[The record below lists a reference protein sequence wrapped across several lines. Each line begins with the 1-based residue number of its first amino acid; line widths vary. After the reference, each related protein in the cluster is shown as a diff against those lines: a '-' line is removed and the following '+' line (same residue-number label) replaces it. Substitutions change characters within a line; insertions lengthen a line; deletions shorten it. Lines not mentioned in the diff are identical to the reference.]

1 MKKRM
6 MLIINPMAGRSGYK
20 TGFGEVMNI
29 LDSGGYLTTVYFTQ
43 GRGDATVFAAQHAAE
58 YDTVACIGGD
68 GTLSEVVSGLMQVP
82 NPPPLGYIPMGTTN
96 DVASTLGL
104 PKNAT
109 DAALRIVTGTPT
121 AFDVGSFGEQSF
133 FTYVAAFGAF
143 TAVSYETPQNEK
155 QALGHLAYVLEAMG
169 RLNAIDHYCAH
180 VEYDGGTVDGDFI
193 FGGVSNSTSV
203 AGMVRLR
210 KDLVSL
216 GDGLFET
223 LLIRRPKQFGDLSRI
238 ITGVLNQGLSIMG
251 VDAAWVKTIKGLVVI
266 AAVVMVALIV
276 RLFVIGHRDQHAA
289 EERLLAQDPSQE
301 DNIRLNHLQTRV
313 LYGFLVFMLVLYLA
327 VAAYGAL
334 AG

>member
-1 MKKRM
+1 MTRL
-6 MLIINPMAGRSGYK
+6 MLIINPAAGRG
-20 TGFGEVMNI
+20 GFRNGLGDALNL
-29 LDSGGYLTTVYFTQ
+29 LDKGGCRTTLFFTS
-43 GRGDATVFAAQHAAE
+43 GRGDATEIAAKYGA
-58 YDTVACIGGD
+58 DFDIVGCVGGD
-68 GTLSEVVSGLMQVP
+68 GTLSEVLAGLMRLE
-82 NPPPLGYIPMGTTN
+82 NPPKVGYIPMGTTN

-210 KDLVSL
+210 NDLVSL

-238 ITGVLNQGLSIMG
+238 ITGVLNQYYDNENVILVQSKNLRFTFEEPVAWTRDGEAGG
-251 VDAAWVKTIKGLVVI
+251 VTTDVTL
-266 AAVVMVALIV
+266 
-276 RLFVIGHRDQHAA
+276 RNNHAA
-289 EERLLAQDPSQE
+289 LHIIA
-301 DNIRLNHLQTRV
+301 
-313 LYGFLVFMLVLYLA
+313 
-327 VAAYGAL
+327 
-334 AG
+334 

>member
-20 TGFGEVMNI
+20 NGFGEVMNI

-43 GRGDATVFAAQHAAE
+43 GRGDATLFAAQHAAE

-121 AFDVGSFGEQSF
+121 AFDVGSFGDRSF

-155 QALGHLAYVLEAMG
+155 QALGHLAYVLEAMS
-169 RLNAIDHYCAH
+169 RLNSIDHYCAH
-180 VEYDGGTVDGDFI
+180 VTAARSTGTLSSAACRTRPPWPAWCVCAR
-193 FGGVSNSTSV
+193 TS
-203 AGMVRLR
+203 
-210 KDLVSL
+210 
-216 GDGLFET
+216 
-223 LLIRRPKQFGDLSRI
+223 
-238 ITGVLNQGLSIMG
+238 
-251 VDAAWVKTIKGLVVI
+251 
-266 AAVVMVALIV
+266 
-276 RLFVIGHRDQHAA
+276 
-289 EERLLAQDPSQE
+289 
-301 DNIRLNHLQTRV
+301 
-313 LYGFLVFMLVLYLA
+313 
-327 VAAYGAL
+327 
-334 AG
+334 

>member
-20 TGFGEVMNI
+20 NGFGEVMNI

-43 GRGDATVFAAQHAAE
+43 GRGDATLMAAQHAAE
-58 YDTVACIGGD
+58 YD
-68 GTLSEVVSGLMQVP
+68 
-82 NPPPLGYIPMGTTN
+82 TN

-121 AFDVGSFGEQSF
+121 AFDVGSFGDKSF

-155 QALGHLAYVLEAMG
+155 QALGHLAYVLEAMS
-169 RLNAIDHYCAH
+169 RLNSIDHYCAH

-238 ITGVLNQGLSIMG
+238 ITGVLNQYYDNENVILVQSKNLRFTFEEPVAWTRDGEAGG
-251 VDAAWVKTIKGLVVI
+251 VTTD
-266 AAVVMVALIV
+266 V
-276 RLFVIGHRDQHAA
+276 RLSNNHAA
-289 EERLLAQDPSQE
+289 IHIIA
-301 DNIRLNHLQTRV
+301 
-313 LYGFLVFMLVLYLA
+313 
-327 VAAYGAL
+327 
-334 AG
+334 

>member
-1 MKKRM
+1 M
-6 MLIINPMAGRSGYK
+6 
-20 TGFGEVMNI
+20 
-29 LDSGGYLTTVYFTQ
+29 
-43 GRGDATVFAAQHAAE
+43 FAAQHAAE

-169 RLNAIDHYCAH
+169 RAQQPSTTTAR
-180 VEYDGGTVDGDFI
+180 TWSTTAARSTGDFI

-238 ITGVLNQGLSIMG
+238 ITGVLNQYYDNENVILVQSKNLRFTFEEPVAWTRDGEAGGVTTDVTAAATTTRRSTSSHNSKSLS
-251 VDAAWVKTIKGLVVI
+251 KTGGKSAGFVF
-266 AAVVMVALIV
+266 V
-276 RLFVIGHRDQHAA
+276 RARSG
-289 EERLLAQDPSQE
+289 
-301 DNIRLNHLQTRV
+301 
-313 LYGFLVFMLVLYLA
+313 
-327 VAAYGAL
+327 
-334 AG
+334 

>member
-20 TGFGEVMNI
+20 NGFGEVMNI

-43 GRGDATVFAAQHAAE
+43 GRGDATLMAAQHAAE

-96 DVASTLGL
+96 DVALTLGL

-121 AFDVGSFGEQSF
+121 AFDVGSFGDKSF

-155 QALGHLAYVLEAMG
+155 QALGHLAYVLEAMS
-169 RLNAIDHYCAH
+169 RLNSIDHYCAH

-238 ITGVLNQGLSIMG
+238 ITGVLNQYYDNENVILVQSKNLRFTFQEPVAWTRDGEAGG
-251 VDAAWVKTIKGLVVI
+251 VTTD
-266 AAVVMVALIV
+266 V
-276 RLFVIGHRDQHAA
+276 RLSNNHAA
-289 EERLLAQDPSQE
+289 IHIIA
-301 DNIRLNHLQTRV
+301 
-313 LYGFLVFMLVLYLA
+313 
-327 VAAYGAL
+327 
-334 AG
+334 

>member
-1 MKKRM
+1 MNPCSGTKRA
-6 MLIINPMAGRSGYK
+6 NK
-20 TGFGEVMNI
+20 
-29 LDSGGYLTTVYFTQ
+29 YLTDIVETFTVNDYVCTVLTTTK
-43 GRGDATVFAAQHAAE
+43 RGDGTLYAQTYAPQV
-58 YDTVACIGGD
+58 DLITCIGGD

-121 AFDVGSFGEQSF
+121 AFDVGSFGDQSF

-155 QALGHLAYVLEAMG
+155 QALGHLAYVLEAIG
-169 RLNAIDHYCAH
+169 RLNSIDHYCAH

-223 LLIRRPKQFGDLSRI
+223 LLIRRPQQFGDLSRI
-238 ITGVLNQGLSIMG
+238 ISGVLNQNYDNENVILVQSKNLRFTFEEPVAWTRDGEAGG
-251 VDAAWVKTIKGLVVI
+251 VTTDVTL
-266 AAVVMVALIV
+266 
-276 RLFVIGHRDQHAA
+276 RNNHAA
-289 EERLLAQDPSQE
+289 IHIIA
-301 DNIRLNHLQTRV
+301 
-313 LYGFLVFMLVLYLA
+313 
-327 VAAYGAL
+327 
-334 AG
+334 

>member
-43 GRGDATVFAAQHAAE
+43 GRGDATVFAAQHAVE

-169 RLNAIDHYCAH
+169 RLNTIDHYCAH

-238 ITGVLNQGLSIMG
+238 ISGVLNQ
-251 VDAAWVKTIKGLVVI
+251 
-266 AAVVMVALIV
+266 
-276 RLFVIGHRDQHAA
+276 
-289 EERLLAQDPSQE
+289 
-301 DNIRLNHLQTRV
+301 
-313 LYGFLVFMLVLYLA
+313 Y
-327 VAAYGAL
+327 
-334 AG
+334 

>member
-20 TGFGEVMNI
+20 NGFGEVMNI

-43 GRGDATVFAAQHAAE
+43 GRGDATLMAAQHAAE

-121 AFDVGSFGEQSF
+121 AFDVGSFGDKSF

-143 TAVSYETPQNEK
+143 TRTAYTVPQDIKNMF
-155 QALGHLAYVLEAMG
+155 GHFAYLLEG
-169 RLNAIDHYCAH
+169 VH
-180 VEYDGGTVDGDFI
+180 GGE
-193 FGGVSNSTSV
+193 
-203 AGMVRLR
+203 L
-210 KDLVSL
+210 
-216 GDGLFET
+216 
-223 LLIRRPKQFGDLSRI
+223 
-238 ITGVLNQGLSIMG
+238 
-251 VDAAWVKTIKGLVVI
+251 
-266 AAVVMVALIV
+266 
-276 RLFVIGHRDQHAA
+276 
-289 EERLLAQDPSQE
+289 
-301 DNIRLNHLQTRV
+301 
-313 LYGFLVFMLVLYLA
+313 
-327 VAAYGAL
+327 
-334 AG
+334 

>member
-43 GRGDATVFAAQHAAE
+43 GRGDATVMAAQHAAE

-121 AFDVGSFGEQSF
+121 AFDVGSFGDQSF

-155 QALGHLAYVLEAMG
+155 QALGHLAYVLEAIG
-169 RLNAIDHYCAH
+169 RRRYGRRRLHLRRR
-180 VEYDGGTVDGDFI
+180 VE
-193 FGGVSNSTSV
+193 
-203 AGMVRLR
+203 L
-210 KDLVSL
+210 DLCGWYGAPAQGL
-216 GDGLFET
+216 GESG
-223 LLIRRPKQFGDLSRI
+223 RRPVR
-238 ITGVLNQGLSIMG
+238 
-251 VDAAWVKTIKGLVVI
+251 DAAHPLP
-266 AAVVMVALIV
+266 AAVRRPEPHHLG
-276 RLFVIGHRDQHAA
+276 R
-289 EERLLAQDPSQE
+289 AQPE
-301 DNIRLNHLQTRV
+301 L
-313 LYGFLVFMLVLYLA
+313 
-327 VAAYGAL
+327 
-334 AG
+334 

>member
-43 GRGDATVFAAQHAAE
+43 GRGDATVMAAQHAAE

-68 GTLSEVVSGLMQVP
+68 GTLSEGVSGLMQVP

-121 AFDVGSFGEQSF
+121 AFDVGSFGDQSF

-169 RLNAIDHYCAH
+169 GSTASTITARTWSMTAARSTATSSSAACRTRPLWLVWCVCA
-180 VEYDGGTVDGDFI
+180 
-193 FGGVSNSTSV
+193 
-203 AGMVRLR
+203 
-210 KDLVSL
+210 
-216 GDGLFET
+216 
-223 LLIRRPKQFGDLSRI
+223 RI
-238 ITGVLNQGLSIMG
+238 L
-251 VDAAWVKTIKGLVVI
+251 
-266 AAVVMVALIV
+266 
-276 RLFVIGHRDQHAA
+276 
-289 EERLLAQDPSQE
+289 
-301 DNIRLNHLQTRV
+301 
-313 LYGFLVFMLVLYLA
+313 
-327 VAAYGAL
+327 
-334 AG
+334 

>member
-1 MKKRM
+1 MNPCAGIKKANRY
-6 MLIINPMAGRSGYK
+6 LPDLLRLFSDYGYVSTAYM
-20 TGFGEVMNI
+20 TGK
-29 LDSGGYLTTVYFTQ
+29 
-43 GRGDATVFAAQHAAE
+43 RGDGTEFARTHAAE
-58 YDTVACIGGD
+58 ADLIVCIGGD

-169 RLNAIDHYCAH
+169 RLNSIDHYCAH

-238 ITGVLNQGLSIMG
+238 ITGVLNQYYDNENVILVQSKTLRFTFDEPVAWTRDGEAGG
-251 VDAAWVKTIKGLVVI
+251 VTTDVTL
-266 AAVVMVALIV
+266 
-276 RLFVIGHRDQHAA
+276 RNNHAA
-289 EERLLAQDPSQE
+289 IHIIA
-301 DNIRLNHLQTRV
+301 
-313 LYGFLVFMLVLYLA
+313 
-327 VAAYGAL
+327 
-334 AG
+334 

>member
-121 AFDVGSFGEQSF
+121 AFDRLALERH
-133 FTYVAAFGAF
+133 AAGDGAF
-143 TAVSYETPQNEK
+143 P
-155 QALGHLAYVLEAMG
+155 AMD
-169 RLNAIDHYCAH
+169 A
-180 VEYDGGTVDGDFI
+180 
-193 FGGVSNSTSV
+193 
-203 AGMVRLR
+203 
-210 KDLVSL
+210 
-216 GDGLFET
+216 ET
-223 LLIRRPKQFGDLSRI
+223 L
-238 ITGVLNQGLSIMG
+238 TGSYPGLAQSMTQVL
-251 VDAAWVKTIKGLVVI
+251 
-266 AAVVMVALIV
+266 
-276 RLFVIGHRDQHAA
+276 HAA
-289 EERLLAQDPSQE
+289 DEQANKWIAQMPSS
-301 DNIRLNHLQTRV
+301 H
-313 LYGFLVFMLVLYLA
+313 
-327 VAAYGAL
+327 
-334 AG
+334 

>member
-1 MKKRM
+1 MRP
-6 MLIINPMAGRSGYK
+6 IR
-20 TGFGEVMNI
+20 
-29 LDSGGYLTTVYFTQ
+29 
-43 GRGDATVFAAQHAAE
+43 
-58 YDTVACIGGD
+58 
-68 GTLSEVVSGLMQVP
+68 
-82 NPPPLGYIPMGTTN
+82 
-96 DVASTLGL
+96 
-104 PKNAT
+104 
-109 DAALRIVTGTPT
+109 VTGTPT

-169 RLNAIDHYCAH
+169 RLNSIDHYCAH

-238 ITGVLNQGLSIMG
+238 ITGVLNQYYDNENVILVQSKNLRFTFEEPVAWTRDGEAGG
-251 VDAAWVKTIKGLVVI
+251 VTTDVTL
-266 AAVVMVALIV
+266 
-276 RLFVIGHRDQHAA
+276 RNNHAA
-289 EERLLAQDPSQE
+289 IHIIA
-301 DNIRLNHLQTRV
+301 
-313 LYGFLVFMLVLYLA
+313 
-327 VAAYGAL
+327 
-334 AG
+334 